1 MTEKDYYERYWRNQF
16 GSDQRNKCKNFEE
29 EPSRWN
35 ESSLQ
40 IVLSFCSGML
50 KGKVL
55 DAGCGDGF
63 FSNQLTFFD
72 EVKDITGIDIS
83 EKAIEMALEKYPKI
97 QFRQA
102 SLNKIPFESASFDSI
117 VMVEVI
123 EHLVDIDGT
132 LEDLSR
138 VLKPGGLLLITT
150 TDFNWLKAVIIAMF
164 YFEKYFYPTN
174 PHVRFFTK
182 STLTEVLLAHGFKV
196 IKYSWNG
203 SYLGLM
209 PKGQM
214 VLARKNKN

>member
-1 MTEKDYYERYWRNQF
+1 MTEKDYYERYWRKPLGIDGQGF
-16 GSDQRNKCKNFEE
+16 AEYPPEWSKSDLQR
-29 EPSRWN
+29 
-35 ESSLQ
+35 
-40 IVLSFCSGML
+40 VLSFYSGML

-63 FSNQLTFFD
+63 FSNQLTCCD

-83 EKAIEMALEKYPKI
+83 EKAVEMALEKYPKT

-102 SLNKIPFESASFDSI
+102 SLNKIPFENASFDSI

-150 TDFNWLKAVIIAMF
+150 TDFNWLKAVIIAML

-174 PHVRFFTK
+174 PHIRFFTK
-182 STLTEVLLAHGFKV
+182 TTLAEVLLVHGFKV

-214 VLARKNKN
+214 VLARKKN

>member
-1 MTEKDYYERYWRNQF
+1 MTDKDYYERYWKNQF
-16 GSDQRNKCKNFEE
+16 GSDQRNKCENFKED
-29 EPSRWN
+29 SYRWN
-35 ESSLQ
+35 EINLQ
-40 IVLSFCSGML
+40 RVLSFCSGML
-50 KGKVL
+50 NGKVL

-63 FSNQLTFFD
+63 FSNQLTFFG

-83 EKAIEMALEKYPKI
+83 EKAIEMALEKYPENK
-97 QFRQA
+97 FRQA
-102 SLNKIPFESASFDSI
+102 SLDKIPFENASFDSI

-123 EHLVDIDGT
+123 EHLIDIDGT

-150 TDFNWLKAVIIAMF
+150 TDFNWLKAVTIAMF

-174 PHVRFFTK
+174 PHIRFFTK
-182 STLTEVLLAHGFKV
+182 ATLAEGLLVHGFKV